1 MTKTVLFVHG
11 TGVRKASYEVTA
23 ARIMQG
29 LHGISPSLKLEACL
43 WGDPY
48 GARLGQGGASIPKFA
63 PLASA
68 APDTEQQKALWE
80 LLARDPLFEL
90 RELTASSG
98 GLVPLVARATLQ
110 ALPATMQALSQD
122 AALLALLSRHAPSL
136 PWQEAVSAVVGSAAL
151 RGALTAAKGVDTPL
165 RLALARAMVASLQQ
179 ALLDNNVPPLP
190 IPLRDRLVNDC
201 IDKLGGRDLGG
212 FTDWVTGKLYGLGLR
227 LATAK
232 ARRERDALFSAA
244 SPTAGDVVM
253 YQARGARIRDYI
265 AERIA
270 LCGDDVVVIA
280 HSLGG
285 IACVDLLVERA
296 LPQVKLLVTVGSQ
309 APFLYEIDALSS
321 LPFGKP
327 LPEHFPA
334 RWVNFYDCDDLLSY
348 AASRVFAGR
357 ATDHEVRSG
366 QPFPLSH
373 SAYWDTEV
381 LWKTLAVQLK

>member
-1 MTKTVLFVHG
+1 MNTTVLFVHG
-11 TGVRKASYEVTA
+11 TGVRKASYDVAA
-23 ARIMQG
+23 ARILNG
-29 LHGISPSLKLEACL
+29 LHEISPDLKLEACL

-48 GARLGQGGASIPKFA
+48 GARLGKGGASIPEFA
-63 PLASA
+63 PVAGS
-68 APDTEQQKALWE
+68 APDAEQQKALWE
-80 LLARDPLFEL
+80 LLARDPMFEL
-90 RELTASSG
+90 RELTASSS
-98 GLVPLVARATLQ
+98 GLVPPVVRAKLQ
-110 ALPATMQALSQD
+110 ALPTAIQALSQD
-122 AALLALLSRHAPSL
+122 VALLALLSKRALSVQWH
-136 PWQEAVSAVVGSAAL
+136 EAVTMVVGSAAL
-151 RGALTAAKGVDTPL
+151 EGALTTAKGVDTLL
-165 RLALARAMVASLQQ
+165 RLALARAIVASLQQ
-179 ALLDNNVPPLP
+179 TLLDSNLPPLP
-190 IPLRDRLVNDC
+190 VQLRDRLVNDC
-201 IDKLGGRDLGG
+201 VDKLGGRDLGG

-227 LATAK
+227 LVTAK

-285 IACVDLLVERA
+285 IACVDLLVEKA

-321 LPFGKP
+321 LPFGQP
-327 LPEHFPA
+327 LPAHFPP

-373 SAYWDTEV
+373 SAYWDSEV